1 MGPQT
6 LDSGGTQSAESTVG
20 NGVQTGKGEGPGDRP
35 ARSRTGPRPA
45 GCRHRGRG
53 SPKLAPGRAGRG
65 SARGRGGVR
74 SRGTAAGEASG
85 VGATLTWAARR
96 RKAAA
101 SRASAAAA
109 AMSPG
114 PRHRRRQMSPSNAPA
129 QSAAQAPC
137 VFRACARGR
146 VQRAQWR
153 RLRIATRRD
162 KMAVSV
168 QRGWWGWRGSPGW
181 WGWRG

>member
-6 LDSGGTQSAESTVG
+6 SDPGGTQSAESMVG

-53 SPKLAPGRAGRG
+53 CPKLAPGRAGRG

-74 SRGTAAGEASG
+74 SRGTAAGEARG
-85 VGATLTWAARR
+85 VGAALTWAARR

-109 AMSPG
+109 AAAMSPG
-114 PRHRRRQMSPSNAPA
+114 PSHRRRQMFPSNAPA

-146 VQRAQWR
+146 VQRAQ
-153 RLRIATRRD
+153 
-162 KMAVSV
+162 
-168 QRGWWGWRGSPGW
+168 
-181 WGWRG
+181 